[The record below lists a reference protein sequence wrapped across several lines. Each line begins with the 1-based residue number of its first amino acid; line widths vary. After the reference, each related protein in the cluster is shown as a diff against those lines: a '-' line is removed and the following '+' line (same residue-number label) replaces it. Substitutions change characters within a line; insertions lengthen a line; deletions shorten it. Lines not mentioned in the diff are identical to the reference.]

1 MSPLRERAIDEI
13 SVLPEEQLAFVMNML
28 DGLKKVIQV
37 HETEVQN
44 PLCSENNQRFLEEGI
59 RALDSGRGVEHEL
72 IEV

>member
-28 DGLKKVIQV
+28 DGLKKVIQI
-37 HETEVQN
+37 HETEVQD
-44 PLCSENNQRFLEEGI
+44 PLCSEKNQRFLEEGI